1 MKRVKTAVGRRGF
14 LAGLFTG
21 GGLAAALGTTTGRAA
36 PRTAAPARQP
46 SPGEPILFRRSAES
60 ERYYRTLYR

>member
-21 GGLAAALGTTTGRAA
+21 GGIAAALGTQTGRAA
-36 PRTAAPARQP
+36 PRPAAPARRP
-46 SPGEPILFRRSAES
+46 APAEPVLFRRSAES